1 MKQLV
6 AGIILIVVIALGA
19 FLYRNIIER
28 QHTDT
33 AEVACAMEAMI
44 CPDGSSVGRTGP
56 RCEFAACPSV
66 KTSLDAA
73 GISFALPPGYADGV
87 QQPGADGLNEGM
99 LDFYQKDATGGAPH
113 YLTIYSYPILE
124 GKTGDQV
131 ILMNTRYQP
140 ADMQAEDFSRFTTKA
155 INGKTF
161 RSTVIERFEGQV
173 ISSYFLVRQNDVLR
187 FDILEQNVD
196 WTNPDLV
203 IDTLP
208 EHQALVRMLETLE
221 LR

>member
-6 AGIILIVVIALGA
+6 AGIILIVVVALGA

-28 QHTDT
+28 PAAGPQD
-33 AEVACAMEAMI
+33 VACTMDAKI
-44 CPDGSSVGRTGP
+44 CPDGSSVGREGP
-56 RCEFAACPSV
+56 SCEFAACPST
-66 KTSLDAA
+66 KTSIEEA
-73 GISFALPPGYADGV
+73 GISFALPAGYVDGV
-87 QQPGADGLNEGM
+87 QEPGADGLDESM
-99 LDFYQKDATGGAPH
+99 LDFYQKGAVGIVPH
-113 YLTIYSYPILE
+113 YLTIYRYPIPE
-124 GKTGDQV
+124 EKTSDQV
-131 ILMNTRYQP
+131 ILENTRYQP
-140 ADMQAEDFSRFTTKA
+140 ADMQAEDFSRFVTK
-155 INGKTF
+155 IIDGKTF

-173 ISSYFLVRQNDVLR
+173 ASSYFLVRENEVLR

-203 IDTLP
+203 IDALP